1 MNEILFF
8 KTFSLVG
15 GMLVITSVGARIN
28 KAYETTQE
36 AVLTIG
42 GTFLTLFIV
51 YSLRDD
57 FPTNLLALAAFS
69 FCIGWSIGPT
79 ITMFGES
86 FKFRKYR
93 QKIGLKSKVIEKKKS
108 FWGGDE
114 NKKTVFFYLD
124 SPEKLF
130 ESDSPEMVEVRK
142 TFKKDV
148 LANDKDPYSQKWQ
161 NNIFFAMVATTL
173 SVFMTAAIVYFS
185 DTDFGFMGSF
195 LFFALIGL
203 IIVRLLKAWVIKD
216 SSFSMIQTGA
226 GIVIFTLYL
235 IYDFNRLEKAMAK
248 GDESWGTAVDLA
260 VNIYLD
266 IVNLFLLIL
275 EALSE
280 SNKPIIKELK
290 LYNSQ

>member
-15 GMLVITSVGARIN
+15 GMLLITSIGARIN
-28 KAYETTQE
+28 KAYETTME

-57 FPTNLLALAAFS
+57 FPSNLLALVAFS
-69 FCIGWSIGPT
+69 FCIGWSMGPT
-79 ITMFGES
+79 ITMFGER
-86 FKFRKYR
+86 FKFRKYS
-93 QKIGLKSKVIEKKKS
+93 QKIGLKSKVVEKKKS
-108 FWGGDE
+108 FWGGKE
-114 NKKTVFFYLD
+114 NKKTVFYYKDSPNKLFEYD
-124 SPEKLF
+124 SPELVKIRNQF
-130 ESDSPEMVEVRK
+130 KEEV
-142 TFKKDV
+142 
-148 LANDKDPYSQKWQ
+148 LSIDKDPYSQKWQ
-161 NNIFFAMVATTL
+161 NNVFFAMVATTL

-185 DTDFGFMGSF
+185 NTDFGFLGSF
-195 LFFALIGL
+195 LFFALLGL

-216 SSFSMIQTGA
+216 SSFSMIQTGI
-226 GIVIFTLYL
+226 GIVIFTFYL
-235 IYDFNRLEKAMAK
+235 IYDFNRLEKAMAQ

-275 EALSE
+275 EAMAE
-280 SNKPIIKELK
+280 N
-290 LYNSQ
+290 N

>member
-15 GMLVITSVGARIN
+15 GMLLITSIGARIN
-28 KAYETTQE
+28 KAYETTME

-51 YSLRDD
+51 YSLRHD
-57 FPTNLLALAAFS
+57 FPTNLLSLTAFS
-69 FCIGWSIGPT
+69 FCIGWSMGPT
-79 ITMFGES
+79 ITMFGER
-86 FKFRKYR
+86 FKFRKYS
-93 QKIGLKSKVIEKKKS
+93 QKIGLKSKVVEKKKS
-108 FWGGDE
+108 FWGGNE
-114 NKKTVFFYLD
+114 NKKTVFYYKD
-124 SPEKLF
+124 SPEKVF
-130 ESDSPEMVEVRK
+130 EYDSSEMVGVRDR
-142 TFKKDV
+142 FKKEILSQDS
-148 LANDKDPYSQKWQ
+148 DPYSQKWQ

-185 DTDFGFMGSF
+185 DTDFGFLGSF
-195 LFFALIGL
+195 LFFALLGL

-216 SSFSMIQTGA
+216 SSCSMIQTGV

-235 IYDFNRLEKAMAK
+235 IYDFNRLEKAMAQ

-266 IVNLFLLIL
+266 IVNLFLYIL

-280 SNKPIIKELK
+280 N
-290 LYNSQ
+290 N

>member
-15 GMLVITSVGARIN
+15 GMLLITSIGARIN
-28 KAYETTQE
+28 KAYETTFE
-36 AVLTIG
+36 AVLTIV

-51 YSLRDD
+51 YSLRED
-57 FPTNLLALAAFS
+57 FPTNLMALSAFS
-69 FCIGWSIGPT
+69 FCIGWSMGPT
-79 ITMFGES
+79 ITMFGER
-86 FKFRKYR
+86 FKFRKY
-93 QKIGLKSKVIEKKKS
+93 QKQIGLKSKVLEEKKS
-108 FWGGDE
+108 FWGSNE
-114 NKKTVFFYLD
+114 NKKTVYYYKD
-124 SPEKLF
+124 SPEKVF
-130 ESDSPEMVEVRK
+130 EYDSSAMVGIRDR
-142 TFKKDV
+142 FKKEILTQDS
-148 LANDKDPYSQKWQ
+148 DPYSQKWQ

-195 LFFALIGL
+195 LFFALLGL

-275 EALSE
+275 EALAE
-280 SNKPIIKELK
+280 N
-290 LYNSQ
+290 N

>member
-15 GMLVITSVGARIN
+15 GMLLITSIGARIN
-28 KAYETTQE
+28 KAYETTME

-57 FPTNLLALAAFS
+57 FPSNLLALVAFS
-69 FCIGWSIGPT
+69 FCIGWSMGPT
-79 ITMFGES
+79 ITMFGER
-86 FKFRKYR
+86 FKFRKYS
-93 QKIGLKSKVIEKKKS
+93 QKIGLKSKVVEKKKS
-108 FWGGDE
+108 FWGGKE
-114 NKKTVFFYLD
+114 NKRTVFYYKDSPNKVFEYD
-124 SPEKLF
+124 SPELVKIRNQF
-130 ESDSPEMVEVRK
+130 KEEV
-142 TFKKDV
+142 
-148 LANDKDPYSQKWQ
+148 LSIDKDPYSQKWQ
-161 NNIFFAMVATTL
+161 NNVFFAMVATTL

-185 DTDFGFMGSF
+185 DTDFGFLGSF
-195 LFFALIGL
+195 LFFALLGL

-216 SSFSMIQTGA
+216 SSFSMIQTGI
-226 GIVIFTLYL
+226 GIVIFTFYL
-235 IYDFNRLEKAMAK
+235 IYDFNRLEKAMAQ

-275 EALSE
+275 EAMAE
-280 SNKPIIKELK
+280 N
-290 LYNSQ
+290 N

>member
-15 GMLVITSVGARIN
+15 GMLLITSIGARIN
-28 KAYETTQE
+28 KAYETTFE

-42 GTFLTLFIV
+42 GTFLSLFVV
-51 YSLRDD
+51 YSLRDN
-57 FPTNLLALAAFS
+57 FPINLLALSAFS
-69 FCIGWSIGPT
+69 FCIGWSMGPT
-79 ITMFGES
+79 ITMFGER
-86 FKFRKYR
+86 FKFRKY
-93 QKIGLKSKVIEKKKS
+93 QKKIGLKSKVIEKKKS
-108 FWGGDE
+108 FWGGNE
-114 NKKTVFFYLD
+114 NKKTVFYYQD
-124 SPEKLF
+124 SPEKVF
-130 ESDSPEMVEVRK
+130 EYDSSEMIEVRNK
-142 TFKKDV
+142 FKKEV
-148 LANDKDPYSQKWQ
+148 LAQDNDPYSQKWQ

-185 DTDFGFMGSF
+185 EKDFGFMGSF
-195 LFFALIGL
+195 LFFALLGL

-216 SSFSMIQTGA
+216 SSFSMIQTAA
-226 GIVIFTLYL
+226 GIIIFTLYL
-235 IYDFNRLEKAMAK
+235 IYDFNRLEKAMGQ

-280 SNKPIIKELK
+280 SN
-290 LYNSQ
+290 

>member
-15 GMLVITSVGARIN
+15 GMLLITSIGARIN
-28 KAYETTQE
+28 KAYESTME

-51 YSLRDD
+51 YSLRHD
-57 FPTNLLALAAFS
+57 FPTNLFALTAFS
-69 FCIGWSIGPT
+69 FCIGWSMGPT
-79 ITMFGES
+79 ITMFGER
-86 FKFRKYR
+86 FKFRKYS
-93 QKIGLKSKVIEKKKS
+93 QKIGLKSKVVEKKKS
-108 FWGGDE
+108 FWGGNE
-114 NKKTVFFYLD
+114 NKKTVFYYKD
-124 SPEKLF
+124 SPEKVF
-130 ESDSPEMVEVRK
+130 EYDSSEMVGVRDR
-142 TFKKDV
+142 FKKEILSQDS
-148 LANDKDPYSQKWQ
+148 DPYSQKWQ

-185 DTDFGFMGSF
+185 DTDFGFLGSF
-195 LFFALIGL
+195 LFFALLGL

-216 SSFSMIQTGA
+216 SSFSMIQTGI

-235 IYDFNRLEKAMAK
+235 IYDFNRLEKAMAQ

-280 SNKPIIKELK
+280 N
-290 LYNSQ
+290 N

>member
-15 GMLVITSVGARIN
+15 GMLLITSIGARIN
-28 KAYETTQE
+28 KAYETTFE
-36 AVLTIG
+36 AVLTIV

-51 YSLRDD
+51 YSLRED
-57 FPTNLLALAAFS
+57 FPTNLMALSAFS
-69 FCIGWSIGPT
+69 FCIGWSMGPT
-79 ITMFGES
+79 ITMFGER
-86 FKFRKYR
+86 FKFRKY
-93 QKIGLKSKVIEKKKS
+93 QKKIGLKSKVLEEKKS
-108 FWGGDE
+108 FWGSNE
-114 NKKTVFFYLD
+114 NKKTVYYYKD
-124 SPEKLF
+124 SPEKVF
-130 ESDSPEMVEVRK
+130 EYDSSAMVGIRDR
-142 TFKKDV
+142 FKKEILTQDS
-148 LANDKDPYSQKWQ
+148 DPYSQKWQ

-173 SVFMTAAIVYFS
+173 SVFMTAAIVYCS

-195 LFFALIGL
+195 LFFALLGL

-266 IVNLFLLIL
+266 IINLFLLIL
-275 EALSE
+275 EALAE
-280 SNKPIIKELK
+280 N
-290 LYNSQ
+290 N

>member
-15 GMLVITSVGARIN
+15 GMLLITSIGARIN
-28 KAYETTQE
+28 KAYETTME

-57 FPTNLLALAAFS
+57 FPSNLLALVAFS
-69 FCIGWSIGPT
+69 FCIGWSMGPT
-79 ITMFGES
+79 ITMFGER
-86 FKFRKYR
+86 FKFRKYS
-93 QKIGLKSKVIEKKKS
+93 QKIGLKSKVVEKKKS
-108 FWGGDE
+108 FWGGKE
-114 NKKTVFFYLD
+114 NKKTVFYYKDSPNKVFEYD
-124 SPEKLF
+124 SPELVKIRNQF
-130 ESDSPEMVEVRK
+130 KEEV
-142 TFKKDV
+142 
-148 LANDKDPYSQKWQ
+148 LSIDKDPYSQKWQ
-161 NNIFFAMVATTL
+161 NNVFFAMVATTL

-185 DTDFGFMGSF
+185 DTDFGFLGSF
-195 LFFALIGL
+195 LFFALLGL

-216 SSFSMIQTGA
+216 SSFSMIQTGI
-226 GIVIFTLYL
+226 GIVIFTFYL
-235 IYDFNRLEKAMAK
+235 IYDFNRLEKAVAQ

-275 EALSE
+275 EAMAE
-280 SNKPIIKELK
+280 N
-290 LYNSQ
+290 N